1 MAGITMEFVGFEKI
15 AAAFGEAKNLIQSEV
30 IPYALRYAINLAQQ
44 EAKQVCPVRTGFLR
58 DSIHIESTGP
68 TQVSLVASAPYA
80 SFVEYGTSR
89 MVGRHFMA
97 SGFQVAQPAFI
108 QAITTGLGQIF
119 GFTGRHF
126 A

>member
-1 MAGITMEFVGFEKI
+1 MQFVGFDKI
-15 AAAFGEAKNLIQSEV
+15 AAAFGEAKALVQSQV
-30 IPYALRYAINLAQQ
+30 IPYALQYAINIAQQ

-58 DSIHIESTGP
+58 SSIHIESTGP
-68 TQVSLVASAPYA
+68 TEVHLVASAPYA

-89 MVGRHFMA
+89 MVGRHYMA
-97 SGFQVAQPAFI
+97 SGFQIAQPAFT
-108 QAITTGLGQIF
+108 QAIATGLGQVF